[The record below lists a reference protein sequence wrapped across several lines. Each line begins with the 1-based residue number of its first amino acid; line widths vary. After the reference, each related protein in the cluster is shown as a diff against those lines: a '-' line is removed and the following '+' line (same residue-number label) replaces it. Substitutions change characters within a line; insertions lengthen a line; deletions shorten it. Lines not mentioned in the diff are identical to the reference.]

1 MITSEDIREAKL
13 EILSVIRLIQKFSKQ
28 CVSVKELVY
37 FYFFSELGRLCSVAF
52 HRTETWPEKEG
63 ETSLE
68 AREGSSALFCFRFL
82 AVVLKEWL

>member
-28 CVSVKELVY
+28 CVSVKELI
-37 FYFFSELGRLCSVAF
+37 FFFSELGRLCSVAF
-52 HRTETWPEKEG
+52 HRTETWTEKEG
-63 ETSLE
+63 ETSLA
-68 AREGSSALFCFRFL
+68 AREGSSALFCFRSL